1 MNWAGASVFF
11 GLVTLGVLTKLP
23 YGVAVLAPL
32 AWFIWSEFKR

>member
-11 GLVTLGVLTKLP
+11 GLVTLGVLTLP